1 MNNSIILT
9 FGLFFIVSILK
20 DYSKSILFLRPII
33 LLLGLISEMI
43 FDSNKCKNEKTP
55 VSQITNKALILMS
68 IFLYTEYT
76 VKCIP
81 MVKLTIDSLF
91 QFKKVGEII
100 KMVVGFLFMLVSSSL
115 FKDICLI
122 KNDSGNIYLS
132 TIIFIIVILN
142 SYLV

>member
-1 MNNSIILT
+1 MNKNIILT
-9 FGLFFIVSILK
+9 FGLFFIISILK
-20 DYSKSILFLRPII
+20 DYSKSILFFRPII
-33 LLLGLISEMI
+33 LLLGLISEMV
-43 FDSNKCKNEKTP
+43 FDSNKCNNEKTP

-68 IFLYTEYT
+68 VFLYTEYT

-81 MVKLTIDSLF
+81 MIKLTIDSLF
-91 QFKKVGEII
+91 QFKKIGEII

-115 FKDICLI
+115 FKDICQI
-122 KNDSGNIYLS
+122 KSDSGNIYLS

>member
-1 MNNSIILT
+1 
-9 FGLFFIVSILK
+9 
-20 DYSKSILFLRPII
+20 
-33 LLLGLISEMI
+33 MI

-100 KMVVGFLFMLVSSSL
+100 KMVVGFMFMLLSSML

-122 KNDSGNIYLS
+122 KSDPGNIYLS

>member
-100 KMVVGFLFMLVSSSL
+100 KMVVGFMFMLLSSML

-122 KNDSGNIYLS
+122 KSDPGNIYLS

>member
-1 MNNSIILT
+1 MSNSIIIT
-9 FGLFFIVSILK
+9 FGLFFIISILK
-20 DYSKSILFLRPII
+20 DYSKSILFFRPII

-55 VSQITNKALILMS
+55 ISQITNKALILMS

-81 MVKLTIDSLF
+81 MIKLTIDSLF
-91 QFKKVGEII
+91 QFKKIGEII

>member
-1 MNNSIILT
+1 MSNGIILT
-9 FGLFFIVSILK
+9 FGLFFIISILK

-33 LLLGLISEMI
+33 LLLGLIAEMI
-43 FDSNKCKNEKTP
+43 FESNECKSEKTP

-68 IFLYTEYT
+68 VFLYTEYT

-81 MVKLTIDSLF
+81 MVKLTIDSIF
-91 QFKKVGEII
+91 QFKKVGDII
-100 KMVVGFLFMLVSSSL
+100 KMVIGFIFMTISSNL

-122 KNDSGNIYLS
+122 NNDPGNIFFS
-132 TIIFIIVILN
+132 TIIFIIVIIN

>member
-1 MNNSIILT
+1 MSNGIILT
-9 FGLFFIVSILK
+9 FALFFIISILK

-33 LLLGLISEMI
+33 LLLGLIAEMI
-43 FDSNKCKNEKTP
+43 FESNECKSEKTP

-68 IFLYTEYT
+68 VFLYTEYT

-81 MVKLTIDSLF
+81 MVKLTIDSIF
-91 QFKKVGEII
+91 QFKKVGDII
-100 KMVVGFLFMLVSSSL
+100 KMVIGFIFMTISSNL

-122 KNDSGNIYLS
+122 NNDPGNIFFS
-132 TIIFIIVILN
+132 TIIFIIVIIN

>member
-20 DYSKSILFLRPII
+20 DYSKSILFFRPII

-55 VSQITNKALILMS
+55 ISQITNKALILMS

-81 MVKLTIDSLF
+81 MIKLTIDSLF
-91 QFKKVGEII
+91 QFKKIGEII

>member
-81 MVKLTIDSLF
+81 MIKLTIDSLF

-100 KMVVGFLFMLVSSSL
+100 KMVVVLR
-115 FKDICLI
+115 
-122 KNDSGNIYLS
+122 NQ
-132 TIIFIIVILN
+132 
-142 SYLV
+142 